1 LKESPERKKPQ
12 VRAESRAV
20 VKMQRIDINFTYYYE
35 SYCLGQKPLL
45 EAEEFEKYRNY
56 AQKYLE
62 SICGSDIPSNFE
74 AAVKDCICTIAERIY
89 TEQKQG
95 GIKSENTD
103 GYSVAFAE
111 RPSVRKQLFDIAS
124 VYLGKSGLLYAGVE

>member
-1 LKESPERKKPQ
+1 
-12 VRAESRAV
+12 
-20 VKMQRIDINFTYYYE
+20 MQRIDVSFSYYYG
-35 SYCLGQKPLL
+35 SYCMGQKPLL
-45 EAEEFEKYRNY
+45 DVEEFEKYRNY
-56 AQKYLE
+56 AKKYLE
-62 SICGSDIPSNFE
+62 SICTLDIPSNCE
-74 AAVKDCICTIAERIY
+74 ERVMDCICTIAERIF

-103 GYSVAFAE
+103 GYSVSFTE